1 MSSSVE
7 LAKSRGGVLEAYACD
22 VGRETFV
29 ERGKRLGKCF
39 DNADECVVL
48 ACRGYDRIALGV
60 ELAVD
65 KEAVYES
72 FKLPASRAALDGE
85 GHAKLKFLCKRESGI
100 VFIKVGFCQHRDHLA
115 AVGKKLFREC
125 DIVLGRLA
133 SAILEENDYE
143 MLTVIN
149 KYRPLTPD
157 VESTVEVLREIE
169 AASRIP
175 FTGIV
180 NNSNLGEETAPEDVL
195 ASLQY
200 AEDVASAMGIPVVMT
215 TVKADLYEELAGK
228 IPNLFP
234 LRLQRKIL

>member
-1 MSSSVE
+1 ME
-7 LAKSRGGVLEAYACD
+7 Y
-22 VGRETFV
+22 
-29 ERGKRLGKCF
+29 KRLTMLCGHYGTGKT
-39 DNADECVVL
+39 NV
-48 ACRGYDRIALGV
+48 
-60 ELAVD
+60 AVN
-65 KEAVYES
+65 
-72 FKLPASRAALDGE
+72 LALD
-85 GHAKLKFLCKRESGI
+85 LKKQYTSVAVADLDIVNPYFRTKDSESEFEAAGI
-100 VFIKVGFCQHRDHLA
+100 ELICSRYANTNLDIPALPENLYRITEDRDTKMILDIGGDDSGA
-115 AVGKKLFREC
+115 
-125 DIVLGRLA
+125 IVLGRLA
-133 SAILEENDYE
+133 PAILQENDYE

-169 AASRIP
+169 ASSRIP

-180 NNSNLGEETAPEDVL
+180 NNSNLGEETAPEDVA

-234 LRLQRKIL
+234 LQLQRKIL

>member
-1 MSSSVE
+1 ME
-7 LAKSRGGVLEAYACD
+7 Y
-22 VGRETFV
+22 
-29 ERGKRLGKCF
+29 KRLTILCGHYGTGKTNCAVNMAM
-39 DNADECVVL
+39 DLKRQYPKVAVADLDIVNPYFRTKDSEEEFEKADIELICSRYANTNL
-48 ACRGYDRIALGV
+48 DIPALPENLYRITEDRDTKMI
-60 ELAVD
+60 
-65 KEAVYES
+65 
-72 FKLPASRAALDGE
+72 LDIG
-85 GHAKLKFLCKRESGI
+85 GDDSG
-100 VFIKVGFCQHRDHLA
+100 A
-115 AVGKKLFREC
+115 
-125 DIVLGRLA
+125 IVLGRLA

-180 NNSNLGEETAPEDVL
+180 NNSNLGEETAPEDV
-195 ASLQY
+195 AVSLQY

-234 LRLQRKIL
+234 LLLQRKIL

>member
-1 MSSSVE
+1 ME
-7 LAKSRGGVLEAYACD
+7 Y
-22 VGRETFV
+22 
-29 ERGKRLGKCF
+29 KRLTILCGHYGTGKTNCAVNMAM
-39 DNADECVVL
+39 DLKRQCPKVAVADLDIVNPYFRTKDSEEEFEKADIELICSRYANTNL
-48 ACRGYDRIALGV
+48 DIPALPENLYRITEDRDTKMI
-60 ELAVD
+60 
-65 KEAVYES
+65 
-72 FKLPASRAALDGE
+72 LDIG
-85 GHAKLKFLCKRESGI
+85 GDDSG
-100 VFIKVGFCQHRDHLA
+100 A
-115 AVGKKLFREC
+115 
-125 DIVLGRLA
+125 IVLGRLA

-180 NNSNLGEETAPEDVL
+180 NNSNLGEETVPEDVA

-234 LRLQRKIL
+234 LLLQRKIL

>member
-1 MSSSVE
+1 ME
-7 LAKSRGGVLEAYACD
+7 Y
-22 VGRETFV
+22 
-29 ERGKRLGKCF
+29 KRLTILCGHYGTGKTNCAVNMAM
-39 DNADECVVL
+39 DLKRQCPKVAVADLDIVNPYFRTKDSEGEFEKAGIELICSRYANTNL
-48 ACRGYDRIALGV
+48 DIPALPENLYRITEDRDTKMI
-60 ELAVD
+60 
-65 KEAVYES
+65 
-72 FKLPASRAALDGE
+72 LDIG
-85 GHAKLKFLCKRESGI
+85 GDDSG
-100 VFIKVGFCQHRDHLA
+100 A
-115 AVGKKLFREC
+115 
-125 DIVLGRLA
+125 IVLGRLA

-180 NNSNLGEETAPEDVL
+180 NNSNLGEETAPEDVA

-234 LRLQRKIL
+234 LQLQRKIL

>member
-1 MSSSVE
+1 ME
-7 LAKSRGGVLEAYACD
+7 Y
-22 VGRETFV
+22 
-29 ERGKRLGKCF
+29 KRLTILCGHYGTGKTNCAVNMAM
-39 DNADECVVL
+39 DLRRQCPKVAVADLDIVNPYFRTKDSEGEFEKAGIELICSRYANTNL
-48 ACRGYDRIALGV
+48 DIPALPENLYRITEDRDTKMI
-60 ELAVD
+60 
-65 KEAVYES
+65 
-72 FKLPASRAALDGE
+72 LDIG
-85 GHAKLKFLCKRESGI
+85 GDDSG
-100 VFIKVGFCQHRDHLA
+100 A
-115 AVGKKLFREC
+115 
-125 DIVLGRLA
+125 IVLGRLA

-180 NNSNLGEETAPEDVL
+180 NNSNLGEETAPEDVA
-195 ASLQY
+195 ASLKY

-234 LRLQRKIL
+234 LQLQRKIL

>member
-1 MSSSVE
+1 ME
-7 LAKSRGGVLEAYACD
+7 Y
-22 VGRETFV
+22 
-29 ERGKRLGKCF
+29 KRLTILCGHYGTGKTNCAVNMAM
-39 DNADECVVL
+39 DLKRQYPKVAVADLDIVNPYFRTKDSEEEFEKADIELICSRYANTNL
-48 ACRGYDRIALGV
+48 DIPALPENLYRITEDRDTKMI
-60 ELAVD
+60 
-65 KEAVYES
+65 
-72 FKLPASRAALDGE
+72 LDIG
-85 GHAKLKFLCKRESGI
+85 GDDSG
-100 VFIKVGFCQHRDHLA
+100 A
-115 AVGKKLFREC
+115 
-125 DIVLGRLA
+125 IVLGRLA

-169 AASRIP
+169 ASSRIP

-180 NNSNLGEETAPEDVL
+180 NNSNLGEETTPEEVA
-195 ASLQY
+195 ASLKY

-234 LRLQRKIL
+234 LQLQRKIL

>member
-1 MSSSVE
+1 ME
-7 LAKSRGGVLEAYACD
+7 Y
-22 VGRETFV
+22 
-29 ERGKRLGKCF
+29 KRLTILCGHYGTGKTNCAVNMAM
-39 DNADECVVL
+39 DLKRQCPKVAVADLDIVNPYFRTKDSEGEFEKAGIELICSRYANTNL
-48 ACRGYDRIALGV
+48 DIPALPENLYRITEDRDTKMI
-60 ELAVD
+60 
-65 KEAVYES
+65 
-72 FKLPASRAALDGE
+72 LDIG
-85 GHAKLKFLCKRESGI
+85 GDDSG
-100 VFIKVGFCQHRDHLA
+100 A
-115 AVGKKLFREC
+115 
-125 DIVLGRLA
+125 IVLGRLA

-180 NNSNLGEETAPEDVL
+180 NNSNLGEETAPEDVS

>member
-1 MSSSVE
+1 ME
-7 LAKSRGGVLEAYACD
+7 Y
-22 VGRETFV
+22 
-29 ERGKRLGKCF
+29 KRLTILCGHYGTGKTNCAV
-39 DNADECVVL
+39 NM
-48 ACRGYDRIALGV
+48 
-60 ELAVD
+60 AVD
-65 KEAVYES
+65 LKRQYPKVAVADLDIVNPYFRTKDSEGEFEKAGIELICS
-72 FKLPASRAALDGE
+72 RYANTNLDIPALPENLYRITEDRDTKMILDIG
-85 GHAKLKFLCKRESGI
+85 GDDSG
-100 VFIKVGFCQHRDHLA
+100 A
-115 AVGKKLFREC
+115 
-125 DIVLGRLA
+125 IVLGRLA

-180 NNSNLGEETAPEDVL
+180 NNSNLGEETVPEDVA

-234 LRLQRKIL
+234 LQLQRKIL

>member
-1 MSSSVE
+1 MAMDLKRQYPKVAVADLDIVNPYFRTKDSEEEFEKADIE
-7 LAKSRGGVLEAYACD
+7 LICSRYANTNLDIPALPENLYRITEDRDTKMILDIGGD
-22 VGRETFV
+22 
-29 ERGKRLGKCF
+29 
-39 DNADECVVL
+39 D
-48 ACRGYDRIALGV
+48 
-60 ELAVD
+60 
-65 KEAVYES
+65 
-72 FKLPASRAALDGE
+72 
-85 GHAKLKFLCKRESGI
+85 SG
-100 VFIKVGFCQHRDHLA
+100 A
-115 AVGKKLFREC
+115 
-125 DIVLGRLA
+125 IVLGRLA

-180 NNSNLGEETAPEDVL
+180 NNSNLGEETAPEDVA

-228 IPNLFP
+228 IPNLFS
-234 LRLQRKIL
+234 LRLQKKIL

>member
-1 MSSSVE
+1 ME
-7 LAKSRGGVLEAYACD
+7 Y
-22 VGRETFV
+22 
-29 ERGKRLGKCF
+29 KRLTILCGHYGTGKTNCAVNMAM
-39 DNADECVVL
+39 DLKRQCPKVAVADLDIVNPYFRTKDSEGEFEKAGIELICSRYANTNL
-48 ACRGYDRIALGV
+48 DIPALPENLYRITEDRDTKMI
-60 ELAVD
+60 
-65 KEAVYES
+65 
-72 FKLPASRAALDGE
+72 LDIG
-85 GHAKLKFLCKRESGI
+85 GDDSG
-100 VFIKVGFCQHRDHLA
+100 A
-115 AVGKKLFREC
+115 
-125 DIVLGRLA
+125 IVLGRLA

-180 NNSNLGEETAPEDVL
+180 NNSNLGEETVPEDVA

-234 LRLQRKIL
+234 LQLQRKIL

>member
-1 MSSSVE
+1 ME
-7 LAKSRGGVLEAYACD
+7 Y
-22 VGRETFV
+22 
-29 ERGKRLGKCF
+29 KRLTILCGHYGTGKTNCAVNMAM
-39 DNADECVVL
+39 DLKRQCPKVAVADLDIVNPYFRTKDSEGEFEKAGIELICSRYANTNL
-48 ACRGYDRIALGV
+48 DIPALPENLYRITEDRDTKMI
-60 ELAVD
+60 
-65 KEAVYES
+65 
-72 FKLPASRAALDGE
+72 LDIG
-85 GHAKLKFLCKRESGI
+85 GDDSG
-100 VFIKVGFCQHRDHLA
+100 A
-115 AVGKKLFREC
+115 
-125 DIVLGRLA
+125 IVLGRLA

-180 NNSNLGEETAPEDVL
+180 NNSNLGEETVPEDVA
-195 ASLQY
+195 ASLKY

-234 LRLQRKIL
+234 LQLQRKIL

>member
-1 MSSSVE
+1 ME
-7 LAKSRGGVLEAYACD
+7 Y
-22 VGRETFV
+22 
-29 ERGKRLGKCF
+29 KRLTILCGHYGTGKTNCAVNMAM
-39 DNADECVVL
+39 DLKRQCPKVAVADLDIVNPYFRTKDSEGEFEKAGIELICSRYANTNL
-48 ACRGYDRIALGV
+48 DIPALPENLYRITEDRDTKMI
-60 ELAVD
+60 
-65 KEAVYES
+65 
-72 FKLPASRAALDGE
+72 LDIG
-85 GHAKLKFLCKRESGI
+85 GDDSG
-100 VFIKVGFCQHRDHLA
+100 A
-115 AVGKKLFREC
+115 
-125 DIVLGRLA
+125 IVLGRLA

>member
-1 MSSSVE
+1 ME
-7 LAKSRGGVLEAYACD
+7 Y
-22 VGRETFV
+22 
-29 ERGKRLGKCF
+29 KRLTILCGHYGTGKTNCAVNMAM
-39 DNADECVVL
+39 DLKRQYPKVAVADLDIVNPYFRTKDSEEEFEKADIELICSRYANTNL
-48 ACRGYDRIALGV
+48 DIPALPENLYRITEDRDTKMI
-60 ELAVD
+60 
-65 KEAVYES
+65 
-72 FKLPASRAALDGE
+72 LDIG
-85 GHAKLKFLCKRESGI
+85 GDDSG
-100 VFIKVGFCQHRDHLA
+100 A
-115 AVGKKLFREC
+115 
-125 DIVLGRLA
+125 IVLGRLA

-180 NNSNLGEETAPEDVL
+180 NNSNLGEETAPEDVA

-234 LRLQRKIL
+234 LQLQRKIL

>member
-1 MSSSVE
+1 ME
-7 LAKSRGGVLEAYACD
+7 Y
-22 VGRETFV
+22 
-29 ERGKRLGKCF
+29 KRLTILCGHYGTGKTNCAVNMAM
-39 DNADECVVL
+39 DLRRQCPKVAVADLDIVNPYFRTKDSEGEFEKAGIELICSRYANTNL
-48 ACRGYDRIALGV
+48 DIPALPENLYRITEDRDTKMI
-60 ELAVD
+60 
-65 KEAVYES
+65 
-72 FKLPASRAALDGE
+72 LDIG
-85 GHAKLKFLCKRESGI
+85 GDDSG
-100 VFIKVGFCQHRDHLA
+100 A
-115 AVGKKLFREC
+115 
-125 DIVLGRLA
+125 IVLGRLA

-180 NNSNLGEETAPEDVL
+180 NNSNLGEETVPEDVA
-195 ASLQY
+195 ASLKY

-234 LRLQRKIL
+234 LQLQRKIL

>member
-1 MSSSVE
+1 ME
-7 LAKSRGGVLEAYACD
+7 Y
-22 VGRETFV
+22 
-29 ERGKRLGKCF
+29 KRLTILCGHYGTGKTNCAVNMAM
-39 DNADECVVL
+39 DLRRQCPKVAVADLDIVNPYFRTKDSEEGFEKAGIELICSRYANTNL
-48 ACRGYDRIALGV
+48 DIPALPENLYRITEDRDTKMI
-60 ELAVD
+60 
-65 KEAVYES
+65 
-72 FKLPASRAALDGE
+72 LDIG
-85 GHAKLKFLCKRESGI
+85 GDDSG
-100 VFIKVGFCQHRDHLA
+100 A
-115 AVGKKLFREC
+115 
-125 DIVLGRLA
+125 IVLGRLA

-180 NNSNLGEETAPEDVL
+180 NNSNLGEETVPEDVA

-200 AEDVASAMGIPVVMT
+200 AEDVASAMEIPVVMT

>member
-1 MSSSVE
+1 ME
-7 LAKSRGGVLEAYACD
+7 Y
-22 VGRETFV
+22 
-29 ERGKRLGKCF
+29 KRLTILCGHYGTGKTNCAVNMAM
-39 DNADECVVL
+39 DLKRQCPKVAVADLDIVNPYFRTKDSEAEFEKAGIELICSRYANTNL
-48 ACRGYDRIALGV
+48 DIPALPENLYRITEDRDTKMI
-60 ELAVD
+60 
-65 KEAVYES
+65 
-72 FKLPASRAALDGE
+72 LDIG
-85 GHAKLKFLCKRESGI
+85 GDDSG
-100 VFIKVGFCQHRDHLA
+100 A
-115 AVGKKLFREC
+115 
-125 DIVLGRLA
+125 IVLGRLA

-180 NNSNLGEETAPEDVL
+180 NNSNLGEETAPEDVA